1 MFEKM
6 NEKTLKTCLRL
17 FVLLITGGSVATVLG
32 FLQLR
37 NAQEGA
43 IAWRWTFYYLNI
55 FLILLII
62 IGIIGTWLGAF
73 RSVLVVGLICIVGL
87 GGAIPL
93 SVVLF
98 LGLSM
103 YVLGRL
109 ILRNA
114 NIHATESLIAGMVLS
129 AFCLSLLA
137 HFPVNNPGT
146 WGLFFTLPLLFGKK
160 ILCEINAKKWSYAP
174 DTAQHYLLQC
184 SIGAIGLVHVFVGLM
199 PEIGHD
205 ALAMHLFIPAYVLQN
220 QKWSFDVA
228 TYCWAVM
235 PMFVDWLYTAGYFF
249 AGEVGARFINIGGI
263 FLLSALVYRVTSWAG
278 ASKQGAS
285 WAALLF
291 LAMPLT
297 YLESSSL
304 YVDGIW
310 SLFLVAG
317 TISLLK
323 LFSNSSDPALE
334 IILASIFLAGAL
346 AAKAVTFTSL
356 PILAFVALLGLRKT
370 FNSQLI
376 KPLVLASIS
385 FFVIGA
391 FPYLIS
397 FIKTGNPFFPFFN
410 GIFKSS
416 CFGSYNFENKL
427 YTSGFSWDFL
437 YKITFQSERVLEGSA
452 GSPGF
457 QWILLLLPS
466 IFLVS
471 VLRNYRCILIIC
483 VALFCTWISFFQT
496 SYLRYIFPSFA
507 LASSIIGV
515 ALTSLKF
522 CNKVLY
528 RGFVLLL
535 IACSVL
541 NILHMKT
548 ATWYGDI
555 DFSVITDQIAREK
568 YLTQVRPLRKAVQII
583 NEINLNNKP
592 VAVFAPPYTA
602 GLKADAIYSNWYNPR
617 FNGLVQKIDS
627 KQELAGLFL
636 DCDINY
642 IVWDSQN
649 RDHKL
654 ELLVNEIS
662 KLVFEIN
669 GVSIRKLNEEPL
681 FQNNL
686 IPANGFSGN
695 WHVDSVVTL
704 LPDQSV
710 KVTVTSPASFAV
722 PIKPGKKYRYI
733 AEASSAEL
741 AAKGRLQVNWLNSVG
756 NIVHVDIQVFDSTAQ
771 FTEYTMDVTSPAD
784 ATTAVVYASGHEEK
798 PVIFKKVLFLK

>member
-1 MFEKM
+1 M
-6 NEKTLKTCLRL
+6 NKSTLFFPLWF
-17 FVLLITGGSVATVLG
+17 FVLLLTGGIVAAVFG
-32 FLQLR
+32 FLQLS
-37 NAQEGA
+37 NAQDGA
-43 IAWRWTFYYLNI
+43 IAWGWTFYYLNI
-55 FLILLII
+55 FLILLTI

-73 RSVLVVGLICIVGL
+73 RSVLVVSLICIVGL

-174 DTAQHYLLQC
+174 DTAQLYLLQC
-184 SIGAIGLVHVFVGLM
+184 SIGAISLVHVFVGLM

-220 QKWSFDVA
+220 QKWSFDAA

-235 PMFVDWLYTAGYFF
+235 PMSVDWLYTAGYFF

-263 FLLSALVYRVTSWAG
+263 FLLSGLVYRVTVWAG
-278 ASKQGAS
+278 ASKQGACWS
-285 WAALLF
+285 ALLF
-291 LAMPLT
+291 LATPLT
-297 YLESSSL
+297 FLESSSL

-317 TISLLK
+317 IFSLLR
-323 LFSNSSDPALE
+323 LFSKSPVPELE
-334 IILASIFLAGAL
+334 LILSSIFLAGAL
-346 AAKAVTFTSL
+346 AAKAATFTNL
-356 PILAFVALLGLRKT
+356 PILAIVGLLCLRKS
-370 FNSQLI
+370 FNTQFL
-376 KPLVLASIS
+376 KTLALASII
-385 FFVIGA
+385 FLAVGA
-391 FPYLIS
+391 LPYLRA
-397 FIKTGNPFFPFFN
+397 FIITGNPVFPFYN
-410 GIFKSS
+410 ALFKSDL
-416 CFGSYNFENKL
+416 YQHINFENPL

-437 YKITFQSERVLEGSA
+437 YKITFQSGRVLEGSA

-457 QWILLLLPS
+457 QWILLILPS
-466 IFLVS
+466 IILISFLG
-471 VLRNYRCILIIC
+471 NYRCILISCIAILC
-483 VALFCTWISFFQT
+483 VWISFYLT
-496 SYLRYIFPSFA
+496 SYLRYIFPTMA

-515 ALTSLKF
+515 AFSSLKVYSRKYYHIF
-522 CNKVLY
+522 LI
-528 RGFVLLL
+528 FLLSCL
-535 IACSVL
+535 VL
-541 NILHMKT
+541 NLLHMKA

-592 VAVFAPPYTA
+592 VAIFAPPYTA

-617 FNGLVQKIDS
+617 FNGLVQNINS
-627 KQELAGLFL
+627 KQELAGLLF
-636 DCDINY
+636 DYDISY
-642 IVWDSQN
+642 IVWDGQN

-654 ELLVNEIS
+654 ESLVNGIS

-669 GVSIRKLNEEPL
+669 GVSIRKINEELL